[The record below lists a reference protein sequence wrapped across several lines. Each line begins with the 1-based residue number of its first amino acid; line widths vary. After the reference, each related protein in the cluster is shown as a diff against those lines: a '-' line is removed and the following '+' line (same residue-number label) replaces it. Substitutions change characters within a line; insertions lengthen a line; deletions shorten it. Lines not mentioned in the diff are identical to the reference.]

1 MGEFRM
7 PSLGADMAAGILMHW
22 RVKPGDKVKRGDII
36 ADVETDK
43 GLIEVEVFENGV
55 VNQLLVDPGK
65 KLPVGTLLATIRGE
79 GEPAPKAFGVVPAPA
94 AAQPPPKAGVEAKP
108 SIPAAP
114 IARVRASPLAR
125 KIAQEL
131 GIDLTKVKGTGAG
144 GVIEQ
149 ADVLQA
155 ASVMKE
161 QKPLAPV
168 EKFRRAIA
176 AAMSRSNREIPHY
189 YLETEIA
196 MTKALRWLSAQ
207 NTQRSLKERLLPAV
221 LLLKAVA
228 HALRDVPELNGY
240 WIDNELQKKDAV
252 HAGFAIALRQGGLI
266 APAIH
271 DVHLKTLDELMA
283 AIHDLVPRARSGRLR
298 SSELTDATITVTNL
312 GDLGVKTLFGVIY
325 PPQVALVGFGKI
337 VDQPWAEAGT
347 VVIRPILTATLSAD
361 HRATDGLRGAQFLE
375 ALNDHLQIPEE
386 L

>member
-1 MGEFRM
+1 M
-7 PSLGADMAAGILMHW
+7 PSLGADMRAAILMHW

-36 ADVETDK
+36 AEVETDK
-43 GLIEVEVFENGV
+43 GLIEIEVFENGV
-55 VNQLLVDPGK
+55 VDQILAEPGK
-65 KLPVGTLLATIRGE
+65 KLLVGTVLATIRGE
-79 GEPAPKAFGVVPAPA
+79 GEPPPKAFGVVTPPPA
-94 AAQPPPKAGVEAKP
+94 APPLKLPPEAKP
-108 SIPAAP
+108 STRPAP
-114 IARVRASPLAR
+114 IPHVRASPLAR
-125 KIAQEL
+125 KTAEEL
-131 GIDLTKVKGTGAG
+131 GVDLTSVKGTGAG

-155 ASVMKE
+155 AAMMKE
-161 QKPLAPV
+161 EKPLAPA

-189 YLETEIA
+189 YLATEID
-196 MTKALRWLSAQ
+196 MTRALDWLTAKNAQ
-207 NTQRSLKERLLPAV
+207 RPLKDRLLIAV
-221 LLLKAVA
+221 LLIKAVSR
-228 HALRDVPELNGY
+228 ALHDIPELNGY
-240 WIDNELQKKDAV
+240 WINDQLQKKDAV
-252 HAGFAIALRQGGLI
+252 HVGFAIALRQCGLI

-298 SSELTDATITVTNL
+298 SSELTDATITMTSL

-337 VDQPWAEAGT
+337 ADQPWAESGALVVRPVLT
-347 VVIRPILTATLSAD
+347 VTLSAD

-375 ALNDHLQIPEE
+375 ALNEHLQTPEK